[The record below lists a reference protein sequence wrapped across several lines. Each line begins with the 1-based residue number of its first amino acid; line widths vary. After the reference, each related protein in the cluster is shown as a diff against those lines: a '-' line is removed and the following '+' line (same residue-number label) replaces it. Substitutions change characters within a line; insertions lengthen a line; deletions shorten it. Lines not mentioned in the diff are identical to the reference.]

1 MARKPAPFTPAARYD
16 ITTLEG
22 VRVLADPLRMR
33 LIEAMAAEL
42 GHAWSVKEL
51 ARSLGEPPTKLYY
64 HVNML
69 EEHSLMVVT
78 SSQLVSGILEKRYQL
93 VAASIGVD
101 RALLTAGDTGVGEA
115 LHGVLSTILSTTEED
130 VRASILAG
138 IGSLHVD
145 NGERERIV
153 LSKSIDRLA
162 PEQASAFRDRL
173 DALITEFGGSHE
185 GERDEQGQPYGLV
198 IAFYP
203 MAKGASPATRK
214 ARPAKTPKTPSAP
227 KTQKAPR
234 TQKALKTA
242 PAPTG
247 SKETSR

>member
-1 MARKPAPFTPAARYD
+1 MAQKTAPFKPAARFE

-33 LIEAMAAEL
+33 LIEAMASEADRP
-42 GHAWSVKEL
+42 WSVKEL

-69 EEHSLMVVT
+69 EEHGLMLVT

-93 VAASIGVD
+93 VAQSFGVD
-101 RALLTAGDTGVGEA
+101 RALLTTGDAGVGEA

-130 VRASILAG
+130 VRASIQAG

-145 NGERERIV
+145 HGERERIV
-153 LSKSIDRLA
+153 LSKSIDRLT
-162 PEQASAFRDRL
+162 PEQATAFRDRL
-173 DALITEFGGSHE
+173 DALITEFA
-185 GERDEQGQPYGLV
+185 RDPDGKPEDQGQPYGLV

-203 MAKGASPATRK
+203 MAPGASAATRK
-214 ARPAKTPKTPSAP
+214 TTPAKTPKTQ
-227 KTQKAPR
+227 KTSKA
-234 TQKALKTA
+234 A
-242 PAPTG
+242 PASTG
-247 SKETSR
+247 PKETSR